1 MVKPKTPGTG
11 TLFIVSTPIGNL
23 EDITLRAL
31 RVLREVSL
39 IAAEDTR
46 RVRKLLQ
53 AYDIKTPVMSL
64 YDHVELRRAPL
75 LISRLRAGE
84 DVAYVCDAGTPLVSD
99 PGYLLVRKA
108 IESDVPVVPVPGPSA
123 VMAALSVAGLP
134 TDQFVFCGFPPSRA
148 GRRREFF
155 KSLAGEARTLV
166 FFESPRRLSSCL
178 EDLHALWGDRRAV
191 ITREL
196 TKKFEEICRG
206 TLSELRLRLKGEG
219 VRGEVTLLVEGLRSE
234 AGRDEHGGLTAR
246 IRELQE
252 NPALTTKDIV
262 GIIVSETG
270 LPRSRVYREVLE
282 LQACREKA

>member
-75 LISRLRAGE
+75 LITRLRAGE

-134 TDQFVFCGFPPSRA
+134 MDQFVFCGFPPSRA

-155 KSLAGEARTLV
+155 KALAGEARTLV

-234 AGRDEHGGLTAR
+234 AGRDAPGGVTAR

-282 LQACREKA
+282 LHARREKA